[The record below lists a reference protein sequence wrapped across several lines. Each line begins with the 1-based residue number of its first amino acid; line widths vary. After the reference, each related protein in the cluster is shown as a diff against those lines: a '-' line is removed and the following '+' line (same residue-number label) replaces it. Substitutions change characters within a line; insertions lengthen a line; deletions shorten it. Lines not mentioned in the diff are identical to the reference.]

1 MSVAVEELPAVTDDG
16 PPNIPAAWKPTM
28 AEPVP
33 VVRCIQIKR
42 DGERCRKWS
51 LRGTT
56 KCVKHGGNLANVR
69 EHAEAVVESARLR
82 LIGNTDRAVDVL
94 EELMDPQTSAQVRL
108 KAATEVLDRAGVRG
122 GIDIHQETEVTV
134 NPSEL
139 LDQRLAQL
147 RRRGAEARERLGE
160 VFGDDVVEGEVV
172 SDEPTEATVAPAL
185 DQPTLFD
192 M

>member
-1 MSVAVEELPAVTDDG
+1 MDVDVAELPAVTDDG
-16 PPNIPAAWKPTM
+16 PPNIPVAWKPTG

-33 VVRCIQIKR
+33 VVRCVTIKR
-42 DGERCRKWS
+42 DGERCRRWS

-56 KCVKHGGNLANVR
+56 VCVKHGGQLKDVKQ
-69 EHAEAVVESARLR
+69 HAEAVVEGARLR
-82 LIGNTDRAVDVL
+82 LVGLSDDAIDVIEQL
-94 EELMDPQTSAQVRL
+94 LDPQTSAQVRL

-122 GIDIHQETEVTV
+122 GVDIHQETQVTV

-147 RRRGAEARERLGE
+147 RRRGAEARERLSE

-172 SDEPTEATVAPAL
+172 SDEPTEADVAPAV
-185 DQPTLFD
+185 DQPSLFD

>member
-1 MSVAVEELPAVTDDG
+1 MSVAAEELPAVTDDG

-33 VVRCIQIKR
+33 VVRCTTIKR
-42 DGERCRKWS
+42 DGERCRRWS
-51 LRGTT
+51 IRGATN
-56 KCVKHGGNLANVR
+56 CVKHGGQIPNVR

-122 GIDIHQETEVTV
+122 GVDIHQETQVTV

-147 RRRGAEARERLGE
+147 RRRGAEARERLSD
-160 VFGDDVVEGEVV
+160 VFSDDIVEAEVV
-172 SDEPTEATVAPAL
+172 NEQQDAAVAPEV
-185 DQPTLFD
+185 DQPSLFD